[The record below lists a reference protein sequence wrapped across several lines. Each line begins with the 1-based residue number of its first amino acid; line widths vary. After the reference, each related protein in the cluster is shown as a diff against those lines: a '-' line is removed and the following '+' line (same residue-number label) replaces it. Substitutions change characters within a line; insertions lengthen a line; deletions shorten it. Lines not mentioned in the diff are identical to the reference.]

1 MTAHDDRFRGAAEGP
16 WKRSLL
22 CGMVIPMSTTKETR
36 EEIEQRLAQIRASFK
51 VVPRYR
57 CPLKNQEQREAAAE
71 LIKQLLAE
79 GRLTNAAFVAACK
92 GHPILNDQFEWNDMA
107 AGEMGREQQAQ
118 DIIRHLAFSVEG
130 ADGDVIVGVLAPGV
144 QGPDG
149 KYQRVWGPDG
159 LEDRKA
165 MERIFTQAL
174 EELKTFIEKLER
186 TEALQGLC
194 AELRALEKRYTMR
207 APRPDLNTSKK

>member
-1 MTAHDDRFRGAAEGP
+1 
-16 WKRSLL
+16 
-22 CGMVIPMSTTKETR
+22 MVIPMSTTKETR

-57 CPLKNQEQREAAAE
+57 CPLKNQEQREVAAE

-79 GRLTNAAFVAACK
+79 GRLTNAAFVEACSDK
-92 GHPILNDQFEWNDMA
+92 NHPLYKQFNWNDMA
-107 AGEMGREQQAQ
+107 AGKIGREQQAQ
-118 DIIRHLAFSVEG
+118 DIIRLLAFSVEG

-194 AELRALEKRYTMR
+194 AELRALERRYTMR
-207 APRPDLNTSKK
+207 ARRPDLDTSKK